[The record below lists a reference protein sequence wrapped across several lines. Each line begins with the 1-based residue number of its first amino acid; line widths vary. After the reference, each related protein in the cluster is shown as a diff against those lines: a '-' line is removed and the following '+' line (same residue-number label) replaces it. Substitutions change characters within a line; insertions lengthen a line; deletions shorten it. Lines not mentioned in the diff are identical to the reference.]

1 MSVTRSNTS
10 VDATTI
16 RWAIPGDL
24 PALERVAGL
33 DSKRLPAGPLL
44 VAAVDGAIWAAVST
58 VDGSAI
64 ADPFVP
70 SGDLVGLLR
79 TRASQLR
86 EVQPPAPVRR
96 LEPLL
101 ARLR

>member
-1 MSVTRSNTS
+1 MSATTSNIS
-10 VDATTI
+10 PDVTI
-16 RWAIPGDL
+16 RWALPADL
-24 PALERVAGL
+24 QALERVAGL

-44 VAAVDGAIWAAVST
+44 VALVDDRVWAAVST
-58 VDGSAI
+58 IDGSAI

-86 EVQPPAPVRR
+86 ESQPRVPVPR
-96 LEPLL
+96 LHPLR

>member
-1 MSVTRSNTS
+1 MSAKTSNIPND
-10 VDATTI
+10 VTI
-16 RWAIPGDL
+16 RWAEPSDL
-24 PALERVAGL
+24 DALERVAAL
-33 DSKRLPAGPLL
+33 DSKKLPAGPLL
-44 VAAVDGAIWAAVST
+44 VAAVDGEIWAAMSVLDDVS
-58 VDGSAI
+58 V

-70 SGDLVGLLR
+70 SGDLVGLLQ

-86 EVQPPAPVRR
+86 DFRPQVPVLR

>member
-1 MSVTRSNTS
+1 MSATTSNIS
-10 VDATTI
+10 NGVTI
-16 RWAIPGDL
+16 RWALPSDL
-24 PALERVAGL
+24 QALERVAEL
-33 DSKRLPAGPLL
+33 DSKKLPAGPLL
-44 VAAVDGAIWAAVST
+44 VAVVDDQIWAAVS
-58 VDGSAI
+58 VLDELAV

-70 SGDLVGLLR
+70 SGDLVRLLR

-86 EVQPPAPVRR
+86 DFRPQMPVLR

>member
-1 MSVTRSNTS
+1 MSATASNIPNT
-10 VDATTI
+10 VTI
-16 RWAIPGDL
+16 RWALPSDL
-24 PALERVAGL
+24 ETLERLAAL
-33 DSKRLPAGPLL
+33 DSKKLPPGPLL
-44 VAAVDGAIWAAVST
+44 VAAVDDQIWAAVAT
-58 VDGSAI
+58 LDATAV

-86 EVQPPAPVRR
+86 AAQPQLPILR
-96 LEPLL
+96 LEPLI

>member
-1 MSVTRSNTS
+1 MSAKTSNI
-10 VDATTI
+10 ANGLTI
-16 RWAIPGDL
+16 RWAL
-24 PALERVAGL
+24 PSELEALERVAAL
-33 DSKRLPAGPLL
+33 DSKKLPAGPLL
-44 VAAVDGAIWAAVST
+44 VAVVDGQIWAALSVLDE
-58 VDGSAI
+58 VAI

-86 EVQPPAPVRR
+86 DFRPRMPVLR

>member
-1 MSVTRSNTS
+1 MRAKRSHIS
-10 VDATTI
+10 HGVTI
-16 RWAIPGDL
+16 RWALPHDL
-24 PALERVAGL
+24 SALERVAAL
-33 DSKRLPAGPLL
+33 DSKKLPAGPLL
-44 VAAVDGAIWAAVST
+44 IAAVDGEIWAAYSVLDE
-58 VDGSAI
+58 VAV

-79 TRASQLR
+79 TRATQVRDLR
-86 EVQPPAPVRR
+86 PQAPALR